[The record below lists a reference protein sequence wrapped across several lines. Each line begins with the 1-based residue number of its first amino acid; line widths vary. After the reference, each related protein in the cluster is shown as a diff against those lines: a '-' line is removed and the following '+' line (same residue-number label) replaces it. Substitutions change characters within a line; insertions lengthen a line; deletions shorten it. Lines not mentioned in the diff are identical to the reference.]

1 MNRLA
6 LEWWVHD
13 NRRLTMAALIVC
25 AAGVS
30 LATRPGLMAETRGEE
45 AVDALGWVI
54 VGAGVA
60 LRLWAT
66 AFIGGRKN
74 RQLVTTG
81 PYRMV
86 RHPLYLG
93 SALALVGILLIAQRI
108 WALVPA
114 AVVFG
119 LYGLATAMEDRR
131 LNKQFP
137 TQSEEFQRRTRSLW
151 PGLGQLSVA
160 LRDRPGPLSRRLM
173 FRELGCSIGFALVA
187 LVAEISEAAWWCI

>member
-13 NRRLTMAALIVC
+13 NRRLTMAALIAC
-25 AAGVS
+25 AAVVS
-30 LATRPGLMAETRGEE
+30 VATRPGLKPETLCEE

-54 VGAGVA
+54 VGAGLV

-66 AFIGGRKN
+66 TFIGGRKN

-81 PYRMV
+81 PYRIV

-93 SALALVGILLIAQRI
+93 SALALVGILLVAQRV

-119 LYGLATAMEDRR
+119 VYGLAVVMEDRR

-137 TQSEEFQRRTRSLW
+137 TQSEEFQRRTRAVW
-151 PGLGQLSVA
+151 PQLGRLAAA
-160 LRDRPGPLSRRLM
+160 LRDNPGPLSRRLM
-173 FRELGCSIGFALVA
+173 LRELGCSVGFASVA
-187 LVAEISEAAWWCI
+187 MLAEISEAPWWCI

>member
-6 LEWWVHD
+6 LEWWLHD
-13 NRRLTMAALIVC
+13 NRRLTMAALTVC
-25 AAGVS
+25 AAVVS
-30 LATRPGLMAETRGEE
+30 VATRPGLREGTWSH
-45 AVDALGWVI
+45 AVVDVVGWVI
-54 VGAGVA
+54 VGAGLA

-81 PYRMV
+81 PYGIV

-93 SALALVGILLIAQRI
+93 SALALLGILLIAQRL

-119 LYGLATAMEDRR
+119 LYGLAAAMEDRR
-131 LNKQFP
+131 LSKQFP
-137 TQSEEFQRRTRSLW
+137 RQSEEFQRRTRAVW
-151 PGLGQLSVA
+151 PQLGRLAAA
-160 LRDRPGPLSRRLM
+160 LRDRPGPVSRRLM
-173 FRELGCSIGFALVA
+173 LRELGCSVGFALVA
-187 LVAEISEAAWWCI
+187 MLAEISEAPWWCS